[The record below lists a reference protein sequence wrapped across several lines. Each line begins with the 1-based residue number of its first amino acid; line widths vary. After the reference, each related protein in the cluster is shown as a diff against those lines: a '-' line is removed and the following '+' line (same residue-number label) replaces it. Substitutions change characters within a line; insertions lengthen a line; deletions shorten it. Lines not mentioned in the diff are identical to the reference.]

1 MLYKSVFKTFK
12 KKWAQILAIGLVIF
26 ISSFIYTVMA
36 YAIDGLKKPTEEFF
50 KESKLEDF
58 SIDMYNGLTQNEI
71 EYLLKNNPS
80 LVSEQSGSFYLS
92 DIKRLDENLF
102 NEIIE
107 NRKEEFLSD
116 YNGYELEL
124 RDYKD
129 INYTLNGKGNKGRVF
144 KNGITM
150 NLTYIEEGRK
160 AEKDDEITIDKTYAK
175 NNNLN
180 IGDYLDLN
188 GEKYKIVGFS
198 LLPDYNLP
206 LLGTD
211 LIIDNR
217 TQSFIIMTDKAFDE
231 LKGDENFHFSGVSKG
246 EWNESKF
253 KTDVVDTYKDKSNL
267 NFITNIVSTQNQIRS
282 GGIYLELKGGKAM
295 SMGLSIVISSIAI
308 LIVAILIYKILREE
322 KGQIGVLKALG
333 YKNKKIAKPYIVL
346 ILLMSLPMLIL
357 GYIGG
362 WLAAEPLKNM
372 YLMFYLLPSVPIRG
386 NFVVALTAII
396 VPLIFFIGLSSI
408 LIIKMLSKKA
418 LDLLRNSEKNKVSF
432 LNKLTNKILKNT
444 KGKTKFKYSFIF
456 KNTAKFLVFFF
467 GVLFST
473 ILIVMALMMSSVF
486 NNLGTKYY
494 ERVGYNY
501 EGFIDNTKEL
511 PKLSAGEEKFLQYPS
526 ALYKDEMITLI
537 GLSEDNKLHKLYD
550 KDNKDITKDLDD
562 GIVMTSS
569 FALKNGIKIGD
580 TIKVQIGNKEDSLK
594 IVGET
599 DEYTG
604 DKLYISRKELSE
616 LISDEKNPYLYN
628 GVFSKEKLN
637 SNDYVSVVNKNTI
650 LEQSKSMQGFV
661 RVSIYSMIA
670 SAIFIAVIIMFV
682 LTSLTIEDN
691 TYSISLL
698 KVMGYN
704 KKEVNSM
711 ILDSYKIYTIIAY
724 LIGLPLTIVSM
735 NFGMKYLASE
745 FGMILPVKLSLLQ
758 AILGFVI
765 VLIIFYLGT
774 FSAKRKINKIS
785 LQETL
790 KRE

>member
-58 SIDMYNGLTQNEI
+58 SIDMYNGLTQNEM

-80 LVSEQSGSFYLS
+80 LVPELNGSFYLS

-129 INYTLNGKGNKGRVF
+129 IDYTLNGKGNKGRVF

-188 GEKYKIVGFS
+188 GNKFKIVGFS

-267 NFITNIVSTQNQIRS
+267 NFITNIVSTQNQMRS

-333 YKNKKIAKPYIVL
+333 YKNKKIAKSYIVL

-418 LDLLRNSEKNKVSF
+418 LDLLRNSETNKVSF
-432 LNKLTNKILKNT
+432 LNKLTNKILKNA

-456 KNTAKFLVFFF
+456 KNTPKFLVFFF

-494 ERVGYNY
+494 ERVDYNY

-511 PKLSAGEEKFLQYPS
+511 PTLSAGEEKFLQYPS

-569 FALKNGIKIGD
+569 FALKNGIKVGD

-604 DKLYISRKELSE
+604 DKLYISRKKLSE
-616 LISDEKNPYLYN
+616 LISYGKNSDLYN

-661 RVSIYSMIA
+661 RVSIYAMIA
-670 SAIFIAVIIMFV
+670 SAVFIAVIIMFV

>member
-50 KESKLEDF
+50 KENKLEDF
-58 SIDMYNGLTQNEI
+58 SIDMYTALTQNEM
-71 EYLLKNNPS
+71 EYLLKTNPS
-80 LVSEQSGSFYLS
+80 LASELSGSFYLS
-92 DIKRLDENLF
+92 DIKRLDQNLF

-129 INYTLNGKGNKGRVF
+129 IDYTLNGKGNKGRVF

-150 NLTYIEEGRK
+150 NLTYIEEGKK

-188 GEKYKIVGFS
+188 GKKYKIVGFS

-211 LIIDNR
+211 LIVDNR
-217 TQSFIIMTDKAFDE
+217 TQSFIIMPDKAFEE

-253 KTDVVDTYKDKSNL
+253 KTDIIDTYKDKSNL
-267 NFITNIVSTQNQIRS
+267 NFITNIVSTQNQMRS
-282 GGIYLELKGGKAM
+282 GGISLELKGGKAM

-372 YLMFYLLPSVPIRG
+372 YLMFYLLPSVPIKG
-386 NFVVALTAII
+386 NFVIALTAII

-418 LDLLRNSEKNKVSF
+418 LDLLRNYETNKVSF
-432 LNKLTNKILKNT
+432 LNKLTNKILKNA

-511 PKLSAGEEKFLQYPS
+511 SKLGDGEEKFLQYPS
-526 ALYKDEMITLI
+526 ALYKDEMITLV
-537 GLSEDNKLHKLYD
+537 GLSEGSELHKLYD
-550 KDNKDITKDLDD
+550 KDNKDITTDLDD

-569 FALKNGIKIGD
+569 FALKNGIKVGD
-580 TIKVQIGNKEDSLK
+580 TIKVQIGNKENSLK

-604 DKLYISRKELSE
+604 DKLYISRKKLSE
-616 LISDEKNPYLYN
+616 LISNGKNSNLYN

-661 RVSIYSMIA
+661 RVSIYAMIT
-670 SAIFIAVIIMFV
+670 SAVFIAVIIMFV

-765 VLIIFYLGT
+765 ALIIFYLGT